1 MKNSR
6 KPVPPP
12 TIRDVLGFD
21 ARAASLELVAFGFTL
36 IDDIS
41 EGLVETAELELHEEL
56 GQAADEMDL
65 HWTRVDT
72 GWGPIFIY
80 RDRSRVT
87 LAVAKKVV
95 FAQRPKP

>member
-1 MKNSR
+1 MKIPR

-12 TIRDVLGFD
+12 TIRDVVAFD
-21 ARAASLELVAFGFTL
+21 ANAAALEILAFGFTL
-36 IDDIS
+36 VDDIS
-41 EGLVETAELELHEEL
+41 ERFVETTERELHDEL

-87 LAVAKKVV
+87 LAQAKKFV